1 MEELTIDL
9 TYGTALFEAARE
21 TGETDLINEEAGQLI
36 ELFGQEP
43 DLHKFVD
50 APGDTRLRKG
60 NNVLENVFR
69 GRICDEL
76 LNFLFLLVD
85 KGRMMHFEKMIKTY
99 GGLHWI
105 SREGVS
111 YGTVFSASSA

>member
-21 TGETDLINEEAGQLI
+21 TGKTDLINEEAGQLI

-43 DLHKFVD
+43 DLHKFVNT
-50 APGDTRLRKG
+50 PGISAEEKK
-60 NNVLENVFR
+60 NVLENVFR

-76 LNFLFLLVD
+76 LNFLFTAS
-85 KGRMMHFEKMIKTY
+85 KNAI
-99 GGLHWI
+99 
-105 SREGVS
+105 
-111 YGTVFSASSA
+111 VFKAFIFVPQALC